1 MKRSALDFLLIV
13 VSIVATTLMAAKQKS
28 LSNTIKQSTE
38 LVPPPTTADGAG
50 SGSWAA
56 MSDRNVKSEFRAV
69 DADELLSKLAT
80 IPMTTWRYNA
90 QDPSIRH
97 IGPMAQDF
105 YAAFG
110 VGEDDKHITT
120 IDADGVA
127 LAAVQALARQV
138 AELKAEIERMKAA
151 R

>member
-1 MKRSALDFLLIV
+1 
-13 VSIVATTLMAAKQKS
+13 
-28 LSNTIKQSTE
+28 
-38 LVPPPTTADGAG
+38 
-50 SGSWAA
+50 

-69 DADELLSKLAT
+69 DSDELLSKLAT

-127 LAAVQALARQV
+127 LAAIQALARQV
-138 AELKAEIERMKAA
+138 AELKVEIERMKAA